1 MARAGNKETFQ
12 CKKKTLQSISSP
24 PAVCKCLWKWKRHT
38 LNLRFMI
45 AEAFSIRHM
54 DFWDHKIENT
64 NVIAFCASTDNLNPM
79 QAKRDFCGSMLF
91 TLC

>member
-1 MARAGNKETFQ
+1 
-12 CKKKTLQSISSP
+12 
-24 PAVCKCLWKWKRHT
+24 
-38 LNLRFMI
+38 MI